1 MPSAEASRLGGRNNI
16 CPTVARICGELSLIR
31 SFFVPGQLLSEGCVN
46 YQAADLASAAFLIW
60 HLNVIQ
66 SLVNMIGGSDNEK
79 ENFYR
84 MCNSIGNTAG

>member
-1 MPSAEASRLGGRNNI
+1 MENSANGIDWFERVES
-16 CPTVARICGELSLIR
+16 
-31 SFFVPGQLLSEGCVN
+31 
-46 YQAADLASAAFLIW
+46 DLASAAFLIW